1 MMKSSK
7 DKEKARSA
15 AAAIPGKTNGKVTRR
30 KVCHSFAYKSIAAC
44 SRRGSKDA
52 IRALTVTTTKEMQN
66 ITWAMMVVSSEVFK
80 PTLMNIVRSDA
91 PRTISGVAIGKKIKR
106 FVVERPLNLYLPN
119 AKAINVP
126 KTVATKVE
134 LKPIKNEFPSALQI
148 SGAPHGLLHFSKV
161 KPFQIRLVLPESLKE
176 KIKV

>member
-1 MMKSSK
+1 
-7 DKEKARSA
+7 
-15 AAAIPGKTNGKVTRR
+15 
-30 KVCHSFAYKSIAAC
+30 
-44 SRRGSKDA
+44 
-52 IRALTVTTTKEMQN
+52 
-66 ITWAMMVVSSEVFK
+66 MVVSSEVFK
-80 PTLMNIVRSDA
+80 PTLINIVRRDA

-161 KPFQIRLVLPESLKE
+161 KPFQIKLVFPESLKE

>member
-1 MMKSSK
+1 
-7 DKEKARSA
+7 
-15 AAAIPGKTNGKVTRR
+15 
-30 KVCHSFAYKSIAAC
+30 
-44 SRRGSKDA
+44 
-52 IRALTVTTTKEMQN
+52 
-66 ITWAMMVVSSEVFK
+66 MVVSSEVFN
-80 PTLMNIVRSDA
+80 PTLVNMVSRDA

-119 AKAINVP
+119 AKAISVP
-126 KTVATKVE
+126 RTVATKVE
-134 LKPIKNEFPSALQI
+134 LKPIKNELPSALQI